1 MVGVRISGPEYQTV
15 LWRLE
20 KEGCTN
26 FYIEIVCEF
35 DTDSGAGGNFKT
47 KTEKLGSKKRKFL
60 LSHKKEPFPIYHYYN
75 FCLSQKKE
83 MR

>member
-15 LWRLE
+15 SRRLE

-35 DTDSGAGGNFKT
+35 DIDSGACGNFKT
-47 KTEKLGSKKRKFL
+47 KKEKLGS
-60 LSHKKEPFPIYHYYN
+60 
-75 FCLSQKKE
+75 
-83 MR
+83 